1 MDDNKYS
8 KALIVYSPQQNND
21 RFSNLRN
28 SFLKVD
34 SFLRKRFILKRK
46 LLLFAITIFTVF
58 FMLGNC
64 FAAYY
69 LEKLPYILDL
79 FFDKYN
85 IKAFLITFSF
95 IFASGY
101 TIFGSFLSV
110 CFFALFS
117 FISGNLLYGCYSFN
131 GFTIKFIVCTLII
144 ALYVFCCSLFCIEA
158 YSYYRI
164 NKSHLKIVFTKPSL
178 SYLLTSISF
187 TLIISICFKLIKN
200 NFW

>member
-46 LLLFAITIFTVF
+46 LLLFAIMIFTLF
-58 FMLGNC
+58 FMSGNC
-64 FAAYY
+64 FAACY

-117 FISGNLLYGCYSFN
+117 FISGSLIFGSYTFN
-131 GFTIKFIVCTLII
+131 GISIKFIVFSILIVLLI
-144 ALYVFCCSLFCIEA
+144 FCCSIFCIESF
-158 YSYYRI
+158 SYYRN
-164 NKSHLKIVFTKPSL
+164 NKCHIKILFTKSSL
-178 SYLLTSISF
+178 CYFLTSIASV
-187 TLIISICFKLIKN
+187 LVMYICFCLIN
-200 NFW
+200 NYFW

>member
-8 KALIVYSPQQNND
+8 KALIVYSPQQING
-21 RFSNLRN
+21 RILSFRN
-28 SFLKVD
+28 SILKYD
-34 SFLRKRFILKRK
+34 AFLRKRFLLKRRLI
-46 LLLFAITIFTVF
+46 LLAVTVF
-58 FMLGNC
+58 SLFFMTGNC

-79 FFDKYN
+79 FFDKCY

-117 FISGNLLYGCYSFN
+117 FISGSLIFGCYSFN
-131 GFTIKFIVCTLII
+131 GISIKFIVFSILITLLI
-144 ALYVFCCSLFCIEA
+144 FCCSIFCIESF
-158 YSYYRI
+158 SYYRN
-164 NKSHLKIVFTKPSL
+164 NKCHLKILFTKS
-178 SYLLTSISF
+178 SFCYFLTSIASV
-187 TLIISICFKLIKN
+187 LVMYICFCLIN
-200 NFW
+200 NYFW